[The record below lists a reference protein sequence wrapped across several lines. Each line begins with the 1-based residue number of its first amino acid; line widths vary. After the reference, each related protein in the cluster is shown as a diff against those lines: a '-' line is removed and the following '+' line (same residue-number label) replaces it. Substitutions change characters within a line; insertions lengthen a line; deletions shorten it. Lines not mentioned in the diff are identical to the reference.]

1 MGKNAIMI
9 CPKKKGIMFM
19 EMTMEK
25 FVAYL
30 KQLGFVYQ
38 GSEIYG
44 GLANAWDFGPLG
56 VELKNN
62 LKKLW
67 WKAFVQTSPNNVGI
81 DSAIL
86 MNPETWVDRKSVV

>member
-38 GSEIYG
+38 GSNRTCRWI
-44 GLANAWDFGPLG
+44 
-56 VELKNN
+56 
-62 LKKLW
+62 
-67 WKAFVQTSPNNVGI
+67 
-81 DSAIL
+81 
-86 MNPETWVDRKSVV
+86 

>member
-62 LKKLW
+62 LKK
-67 WKAFVQTSPNNVGI
+67 NNHSKELQLVLVF
-81 DSAIL
+81 IL
-86 MNPETWVDRKSVV
+86 NLKQLI

>member
-44 GLANAWDFGPLG
+44 GLPKFLG
-56 VELKNN
+56 SLRLLNR
-62 LKKLW
+62 
-67 WKAFVQTSPNNVGI
+67 FPHC
-81 DSAIL
+81 
-86 MNPETWVDRKSVV
+86 